1 MARTRLDDE
10 VLDLLADD
18 PELRAIADA
27 FAETQAPRRRVRPVG
42 ILVGVALVAAAAL
55 AFAFWSGGGSSGI
68 SGNTA
73 YAGIGGAARLL
84 RIEVVAGPR
93 HVSLQYDRAHAR
105 LAATG
110 QGRTVRVT
118 AANLPPAATTL
129 APALRSGFGPDIALA
144 LSLLVEY
151 PPLAKDGKLDDVS
164 RPPAGGAALR
174 WVSYRSALGYVVEV
188 GLRPGVL
195 KPLVVERAGSGTPV
209 RVLMFSASG

>member
-10 VLDLLADD
+10 VLDLLAGD

-27 FAETQAPRRRVRPVG
+27 VAETQTRRRRVRPVG
-42 ILVGVALVAAAAL
+42 VAVGVAVLAAAAL

-73 YAGIGGAARLL
+73 YAGVGGGARLL
-84 RIEVVAGPR
+84 AIEAVTGPGRVA
-93 HVSLQYDRAHAR
+93 LQYDRAR
-105 LAATG
+105 GQLTATG
-110 QGRTVRVT
+110 QGRTVRVDM
-118 AANLPPAATTL
+118 ANLPPAATTL
-129 APALRSGFGPDIALA
+129 APALRGRFGPDIGLA

-151 PPLAKDGKLDDVS
+151 PALAKAGKLDDVS
-164 RPPAGGAALR
+164 PPPHGGAALR

-195 KPLVVERAGSGTPV
+195 KPLDVERAGSDTPV
-209 RVLMFSASG
+209 RVLTFSASG

>member
-10 VLDLLADD
+10 VLELLADD

-27 FAETQAPRRRVRPVG
+27 FAETQVRHRRVRPVG
-42 ILVGVALVAAAAL
+42 IAVGIALVAAAAL

-84 RIEVVAGPR
+84 RIEAATGPR
-93 HVSLQYDRAHAR
+93 PVALQYDRA
-105 LAATG
+105 LGQLVATG
-110 QGRTVRVT
+110 RGRTVT
-118 AANLPPAATTL
+118 IAAADLPPAATVL
-129 APALRSGFGPDIALA
+129 APALRSAFGPEIALA

-151 PPLAKDGKLDDVS
+151 PPLAKGGKLDDVS
-164 RPPAGGAALR
+164 PPAGGGAALR
-174 WVSYRSALGYVVEV
+174 WVSYRSSLGYVVEV

-195 KPLVVERAGSGTPV
+195 KPLVVERAGSDTPV
-209 RVLMFSASG
+209 RVLTFSASG

>member
-10 VLDLLADD
+10 VLDLLAGE

-27 FAETQAPRRRVRPVG
+27 FAETQRPRRRVRPVG

-73 YAGIGGAARLL
+73 YAGVGGAARLL
-84 RIEVVAGPR
+84 RIEAVTGPGRVA
-93 HVSLQYDRAHAR
+93 LQYDRAHGQ
-105 LAATG
+105 LTATG
-110 QGRTVRVT
+110 QGRSVRV
-118 AANLPPAATTL
+118 AAASLPPVATSL
-129 APALRSGFGPDIALA
+129 APGLRSRFGPEIALA

-151 PPLAKDGKLDDVS
+151 PPLAKAGKLDDVS
-164 RPPAGGAALR
+164 RPPGAAAALR

-195 KPLVVERAGSGTPV
+195 KPLVVLRAGSGTPV
-209 RVLMFSASG
+209 RVLTFSASG